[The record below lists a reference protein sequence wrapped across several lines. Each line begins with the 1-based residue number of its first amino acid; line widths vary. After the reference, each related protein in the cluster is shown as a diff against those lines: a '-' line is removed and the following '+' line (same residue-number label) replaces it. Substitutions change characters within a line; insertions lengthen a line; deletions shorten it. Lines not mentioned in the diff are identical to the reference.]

1 MDNQLVYRT
10 LVDYYRGEDED
21 WFIELGFHTNPMK
34 AYLYTVAILHDTVLL
49 LGAQQHRLW
58 DGNRVA
64 TTDSTTDCDSTS
76 DSDSRTAMYLRRF
89 ERQTRIKRDTV
100 IQDAINSLGR
110 ENIKRAITKEKDTP
124 IELMYMDGDDVQEIT
139 RALGGLFF

>member
-21 WFIELGFHTNPMK
+21 WFIELGFHANPMK

-49 LGAQQHRLW
+49 LGAQQHKLW
-58 DGNRVA
+58 DGNRVPL
-64 TTDSTTDCDSTS
+64 TDCSTDTDSTS
-76 DSDSRTAMYLRRF
+76 DSGSRTAMYLRRF

-100 IQDAINSLGR
+100 IQDAINRFGG
-110 ENIKRAITKEKDTP
+110 ENIKRAITKEKDPP
-124 IELMYMDGDDVQEIT
+124 IELMYMDGDDVQ
-139 RALGGLFF
+139 